1 MSGKASIARTLVILY
16 IFLSAPQVLKAS
28 ESFFAADGTVRGRA
42 LAMGSAS
49 ASLEDDFSAGLYNPA
64 AFRLNAARNERAF
77 RLFFNPAGSAAAFHD
92 FSRYDR
98 DFAVDRKLT
107 ETEALLAASMLLKGM
122 VFSTPAFDF
131 GICLNE
137 DVLNADST
145 FTDSKRFFSIE
156 RNTKG
161 AFHSSFLNLK
171 IAPSISVGFTGTLYD
186 TWKDG
191 RYKTG
196 TGYTFGVLFNPNPK
210 MKIGLTYYE
219 MPSNFSQGR
228 YLLEDIEEGT
238 ANGGVSYYPDPQ
250 TVISVDVRNLY
261 KENKGTAREIHS
273 GVERVFLK
281 RIALR
286 AGYFRKKS
294 TDYNVYSTGIG
305 ILPAWGRIGKY
316 VNTSRNDV
324 FSYTFIMEE
333 GVSPRQWHILSLL
346 FRY

>member
-1 MSGKASIARTLVILY
+1 MSGKALIARTLVILY

-122 VFSTPAFDF
+122 VFTTPAFDF

-137 DVLNADST
+137 DILNADSI
-145 FTDSKRFFSIE
+145 FIESGHFFSIE

-171 IAPSISVGFTGTLYD
+171 IAPSISIGITGTLYD
-186 TWKDG
+186 SWKNG
-191 RYKTG
+191 RYETG
-196 TGYTFGVLFNPNPK
+196 TGYTFGVLLNPNPK
-210 MKIGLTYYE
+210 MKIGFVYNE
-219 MPSNFSQGR
+219 IPNDFSEGR
-228 YLLEDIEEGT
+228 YPLESIAGGT
-238 ANGGVSYYPDPQ
+238 ATGGISYYPDPQ
-250 TVISVDVRNLY
+250 TVISVDVRNLN
-261 KENKGTAREIHS
+261 KETKGAAREIHS
-273 GVERVFLK
+273 GVERVFGE
-281 RIALR
+281 RVALR

-294 TDYNVYSTGIG
+294 TDYDVYSAGIG
-305 ILPAWGRIGKY
+305 ILPAWGRIIKY
-316 VNTSRNDV
+316 VNTSRSDILT
-324 FSYTFIMEE
+324 YTFILEE
-333 GVSPRQWHILSLL
+333 SSSTRQWHMLSLL
-346 FRY
+346 LRY